1 MTQQMP
7 AWLARRL
14 EATGDAGPDAV
25 TRRVRG
31 KACKTCGRFVLA
43 GLDADRA
50 ASPAHVDATPL
61 SRLGEALAQV
71 AGLATY
77 DLAWTGQRLELDG
90 PRDASTISRFPAG
103 ARGTD
108 VVAAHQ
114 CAATRWPSLPSVH
127 AKPAAQGCLESPPF

>member
-1 MTQQMP
+1 MTRSMP
-7 AWLARRL
+7 TWLTRRL

-50 ASPAHVDATPL
+50 AAPAHVDATPL

-77 DLAWTGQRLELDG
+77 DLTYVNGRLELDG
-90 PRDASTISRFPAG
+90 PRDASTIRHFPAG
-103 ARGTD
+103 TRDVD

-114 CAATRWPSLPSVH
+114 CVTTNFPALPSVH
-127 AKPAAQGCLESPPF
+127 AQPAAQGCTDDPPF